1 MSTSTLTLLCYAD
14 LRYFHSW
21 LGARFFL
28 VLIYLSKYSGQLSHG
43 VEFCY
48 SAIWGFFHCVLTG
61 NSQEFG
67 NSVGQPDKSLFLFSW
82 HPLIFAYA
90 TSFSKCCKV
99 ARRRNGKTITV
110 HIPVRLHRWK
120 DLVLQLH
127 NQPAT
132 SVQIYLEQFAQ
143 WCTVSGCSQR
153 AVTDTQGTG
162 AEPGWPGA
170 VATHQDDKIAFLETW
185 ADLSCGGRIQNKD
198 FPSHA
203 ETHCHLWKS
212 IISDY
217 FQLKNSQF
225 YVRDIVMGFFFYVSV
240 WRRCWS
246 FCVIKLGNA

>member
-1 MSTSTLTLLCYAD
+1 MEWSSATQRYGVFFTVCWQGILRNLGILWVNLTNHY
-14 LRYFHSW
+14 
-21 LGARFFL
+21 
-28 VLIYLSKYSGQLSHG
+28 
-43 VEFCY
+43 
-48 SAIWGFFHCVLTG
+48 
-61 NSQEFG
+61 
-67 NSVGQPDKSLFLFSW
+67 
-82 HPLIFAYA
+82 
-90 TSFSKCCKV
+90 SFSPGIHWFLPMQLLFQNA
-99 ARRRNGKTITV
+99 ARLHEEETGKTITV

-185 ADLSCGGRIQNKD
+185 ADLSCRGRIQNKD